1 MRARERARAPVRL
14 RAFYVLARHPRGTRG
29 QRGIRIDTLSP
40 GAAIVEL
47 LRSSF
52 NLVVDSSSRERT
64 RFALASELAR
74 TVPVKRL
81 TYPRSLAA
89 LPKVCDAIL
98 RDLRS

>member
-1 MRARERARAPVRL
+1 
-14 RAFYVLARHPRGTRG
+14 
-29 QRGIRIDTLSP
+29 
-40 GAAIVEL
+40 
-47 LRSSF
+47 
-52 NLVVDSSSRERT
+52 VDSSSRERT